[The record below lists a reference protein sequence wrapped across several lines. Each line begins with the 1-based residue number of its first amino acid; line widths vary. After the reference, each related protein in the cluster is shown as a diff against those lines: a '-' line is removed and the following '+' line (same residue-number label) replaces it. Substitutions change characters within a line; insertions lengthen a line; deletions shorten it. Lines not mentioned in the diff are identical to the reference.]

1 MVKVEEVFTVIINL
15 QNNPVIANPNEPTAI
30 YFAQTRDTLI
40 DTEIYSHFV
49 YSCENNFRRSAFY
62 RGYKANVM
70 RLGLNRD
77 QNMASITSEMAD
89 LELHHHFPTLK
100 QAAIMICEHILNT
113 KGCVTTFE
121 VCRAIEEA
129 HRKNI
134 MGIII
139 LSKTQHQA
147 YHADPANFISLK
159 QCLGNPFKFIDEYI
173 DGMTLDISYKMLLQL
188 KMEEQYGESFSPN
201 LVKARDKILDWSSHN
216 AYNSYI

>member
-1 MVKVEEVFTVIINL
+1 VFTVVITL
-15 QNNPVIANPNEPTAI
+15 QNNPMIANPNEPTVA

-40 DTEIYSHFV
+40 DTEIYSRFI

-62 RGYKANVM
+62 RGYKCNVM
-70 RLGLNRD
+70 NLGLDRD

-100 QAAIMICEHILNT
+100 QASIMIAEHLLNN

-121 VCRAIEEA
+121 VCQLLEQA
-129 HRKNI
+129 HRHNI

-147 YHADPANFISLK
+147 YHADPASFISLK
-159 QCLGNPFKFIDEYI
+159 QCLGNPFIFIDQYI

-201 LVKARDKILDWSSHN
+201 MVKARDQILNWSSHN
-216 AYNSYI
+216 AYNIYQS

>member
-1 MVKVEEVFTVIINL
+1 M
-15 QNNPVIANPNEPTAI
+15 IANPNEPTAV

-40 DTEIYSHFV
+40 DTEIYSRFI

-62 RGYKANVM
+62 RGYKGCVM

-77 QNMASITSEMAD
+77 QNMAGITSEMAD

-100 QAAIMICEHILNT
+100 QASIIISEHLLNQ

-121 VCRAIEEA
+121 VCRMLEEA
-129 HRKNI
+129 HRQNI

-159 QCLGNPFKFIDEYI
+159 QCLGNPFIFIDKYI

-188 KMEEQYGESFSPN
+188 KMEEQYTESFSPN
-201 LVKARDKILDWSSHN
+201 MVRARQQLLDWSNNN
-216 AYNSYI
+216 AYNIY